1 MDEADL
7 LGDRIA
13 ILQTGGKL
21 RCVGSSLFLKKE
33 FGVGYRLA
41 VVKNPTP
48 LQDHSS
54 EDAVKDIVLGHE
66 IGSQLLTNVGT
77 EMIFQLPLNGT
88 SSFAS
93 IFEALD
99 DKVLAKEVLTYGVS
113 ITTLEEVFL
122 KVSRGDLL
130 SASDSSS
137 PQEIVKAKDIIA
149 NVEMNEA
156 ITFSRH
162 LQYLFKKRYQNFKR
176 DKKAWFCSVLLPSI
190 ISLIG
195 FILVWLTTNTSS
207 RNMVPLKLS
216 LSTYNP
222 KTIVKRNPVPFNYP
236 DSFMCQPGVCLS
248 DSVLNL
254 TKQTGEIYR
263 YCGFEASISNEY
275 SCGISD
281 SSNIASKIK
290 DDGAFSIPLNV
301 SSPSYPYSTNQS
313 SVLKVRSFNIM
324 SICLPMFFCS
334 INYFFCK

>member
-41 VVKNPTP
+41 VAKNPSP
-48 LQDHSS
+48 VQDKSS
-54 EDAVKDIVLGHE
+54 EDAVKDIILGRE

-99 DKVLAKEVLTYGVS
+99 DKVIAKEVLTYGVS

-130 SASDSSS
+130 TAEDSPS
-137 PQEIVKAKDIIA
+137 PEELDKPKEIIA
-149 NVEMNEA
+149 NLETKETIM
-156 ITFSRH
+156 FSRH

-176 DKKAWFCSVLLPSI
+176 DKKAWFCSVLLPSV
-190 ISLIG
+190 ISLVG
-195 FILVWLTTNTSS
+195 FILVWLTTRNSS
-207 RNMVPLKLS
+207 RNMASLTLS
-216 LSTYNP
+216 LSAYNP
-222 KTIVKRNPVPFNYP
+222 KTSVKRNPIPYNNP

-248 DSVLNL
+248 DSILNL
-254 TKQTGEIYR
+254 TKQTGELYR
-263 YCGFEASISNEY
+263 YCGSEASISNEY
-275 SCGISD
+275 SCSISD
-281 SSNIASKIK
+281 SSNVVSRLTEN
-290 DDGAFSIPLNV
+290 GAFPILLNV
-301 SSPSYPYSTNQS
+301 SSSSYPYSTNQS
-313 SVLKVRSFNIM
+313 SVLKVR
-324 SICLPMFFCS
+324 
-334 INYFFCK
+334 

>member
-7 LGDRIA
+7 LGDRIG
-13 ILQTGGKL
+13 ILKTGGKL

-41 VVKNPTP
+41 VAKNRTP
-48 LQDHSS
+48 FPDHSS

-99 DKVLAKEVLTYGVS
+99 DKVQARDILTYGVS

-130 SASDSSS
+130 SASDLLS
-137 PQEIVKAKDIIA
+137 PQEIAKAKDISA
-149 NVEMNEA
+149 KGQYGKGAV
-156 ITFSRH
+156 FSRN

-195 FILVWLTTNTSS
+195 FILVWLTTNSSS
-207 RNMVPLKLS
+207 RNMVPLTLS

-222 KTIVKRNPVPFNYP
+222 KTSVKRNPVPFNYP

-263 YCGFEASISNEY
+263 YCGFEASISNQY
-275 SCGISD
+275 SCSISD
-281 SSNIASKIK
+281 SSNIASKMK
-290 DDGAFSIPLNV
+290 DDGAFSIPLDV
-301 SSPSYPYSTNQS
+301 SSPADPYSTNQS
-313 SVLKVRSFNIM
+313 SVLKVRANHDHLSPNV
-324 SICLPMFFCS
+324 FCS
-334 INYFFCK
+334 VIFL